1 MLLFGLYLNREISVI
16 IYIQLLALI
25 LEKGIMNFKKI
36 KDDIL
41 TVWKDPVW
49 SNVISIPFFVLF
61 LPMMGM
67 AQANCELKKEK
78 DNIKIYACRVEGSAL
93 NDILVEFE
101 VNSTIEK
108 YIPIVLDVSRYNE
121 WRYREFN
128 HKLLKKISDSELI
141 YYAQVSAPYPLNDRD
156 LVLHLK
162 INKDS
167 LPKILTVTNESMP
180 DYIPPVEDVVRVPSS
195 FSIVT
200 LIPLSESRLKVSCYV
215 RVNPGGQIPDWVV
228 NMFSTQGPYE
238 TFKNLIEKMED
249 K

>member
-1 MLLFGLYLNREISVI
+1 MKYSLYLPFLV
-16 IYIQLLALI
+16 LL
-25 LEKGIMNFKKI
+25 
-36 KDDIL
+36 
-41 TVWKDPVW
+41 
-49 SNVISIPFFVLF
+49 

-67 AQANCELKKEK
+67 TQPNCELKKEK
-78 DNIKIYACRVEGSAL
+78 DNIKIYGCPVEGSAL

-108 YIPIVLDVSRYNE
+108 YIPIVLDITHYSD

-141 YYAQVSAPYPLNDRD
+141 YYARVNAPFPLNDRD

-162 INKDS
+162 INQDS
-167 LPKILTVTNESMP
+167 LPKILTVTIESMP

-195 FSIVT
+195 LSIMR
-200 LIPLSESRLKVSCYV
+200 LIRLSESRVKVSCYV

>member
-1 MLLFGLYLNREISVI
+1 MKYSLYL
-16 IYIQLLALI
+16 
-25 LEKGIMNFKKI
+25 
-36 KDDIL
+36 
-41 TVWKDPVW
+41 
-49 SNVISIPFFVLF
+49 PFLVLF

-67 AQANCELKKEK
+67 AQPNCELKKEK

-108 YIPIVLDVSRYNE
+108 YIPIVLDVSHYNE

-141 YYAQVSAPYPLNDRD
+141 YYARVNAPFPLNDRD

-162 INKDS
+162 INQDS
-167 LPKILTVTNESMP
+167 LPKILTVTIESMP

-195 FSIVT
+195 LSIMR
-200 LIPLSESRLKVSCYV
+200 LIRLSESRVKVSCYV

>member
-1 MLLFGLYLNREISVI
+1 MKYSLYL
-16 IYIQLLALI
+16 
-25 LEKGIMNFKKI
+25 
-36 KDDIL
+36 
-41 TVWKDPVW
+41 
-49 SNVISIPFFVLF
+49 PFLVLF

-67 AQANCELKKEK
+67 ARPNCELKKEK
-78 DNIKIYACRVEGSAL
+78 DNIKIYGCLVEGSAL
-93 NDILVEFE
+93 HDIRVEFE
-101 VNSTIEK
+101 VNSTIDK
-108 YIPIVLDVSRYNE
+108 YISIVLDVTRYKE

-141 YYAQVSAPYPLNDRD
+141 YYARVNAPFPLNDRD

-162 INKDS
+162 INQDS
-167 LPKILTVTNESMP
+167 LPKILTVTIESMP

-195 FSIVT
+195 LSIMR
-200 LIPLSESRLKVSCYV
+200 LIRLSESRVKVSCYV

>member
-1 MLLFGLYLNREISVI
+1 MIKANLLGGSVCLGNSVLLFGLYLNREISVI

-93 NDILVEFE
+93 NDIRVEFE

-108 YIPIVLDVSRYNE
+108 
-121 WRYREFN
+121 
-128 HKLLKKISDSELI
+128 
-141 YYAQVSAPYPLNDRD
+141 
-156 LVLHLK
+156 
-162 INKDS
+162 
-167 LPKILTVTNESMP
+167 
-180 DYIPPVEDVVRVPSS
+180 
-195 FSIVT
+195 
-200 LIPLSESRLKVSCYV
+200 
-215 RVNPGGQIPDWVV
+215 
-228 NMFSTQGPYE
+228 
-238 TFKNLIEKMED
+238 
-249 K
+249 